1 MLAELMMGLPLV
13 AAALYGALFWLTT
26 GRTQERFN
34 RYCKT
39 PMEPDYEALARQSP
53 SATAWEDSRQA
64 AEAPA
69 VQ

>member
-1 MLAELMMGLPLV
+1 MLAELMVGLPLV
-13 AAALYGALFWLTT
+13 AAALYGAFFWMTV

-34 RYCKT
+34 RYCTT
-39 PMEPDYEALARQSP
+39 PMEQDREALARESP

-64 AEAPA
+64 AKASA